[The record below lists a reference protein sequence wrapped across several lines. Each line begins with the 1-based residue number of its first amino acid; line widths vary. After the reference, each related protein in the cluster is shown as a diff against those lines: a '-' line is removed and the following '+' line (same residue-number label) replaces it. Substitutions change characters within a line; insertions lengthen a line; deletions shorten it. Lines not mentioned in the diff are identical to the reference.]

1 MWPWLYIYGR
11 TYTECT
17 YLLTRRGVPASRP
30 PAATHPPMARPDR
43 PQGADRSIDGRACGP
58 LTAAGA
64 VRTYLLARAARA
76 GESEGGCCA
85 CRRRWC
91 RAPDWAGCNCL
102 HSCSNNVEDQLPKP
116 YLLRNQTSKGVA
128 LVPARRTNR

>member
-1 MWPWLYIYGR
+1 MALVVHIRSYIYR
-11 TYTECT
+11 V
-17 YLLTRRGVPASRP
+17 YLLTYSARGACLP
-30 PAATHPPMARPDR
+30 PARRHPPTHGPTRDR